1 MTNELQDNATPGPRP
16 GKHRASGSVKRIL
29 LVAAIAVLASIGFEA
44 ATTLKPYI
52 ADPVRDVSRD
62 VDWYYINMGLERV
75 SSFADTASWWTGSWR
90 QGVSSFWRPLSSY
103 VFWGMRLVWPAEY
116 MLPRQAVLLF
126 LHLCFVAMGGLL
138 LWRLTGRPRLVLL
151 TLWLF
156 AGLRPYPMRGL
167 FGHIASVQN
176 VLLDP
181 KNIPDPLAGIAMLA
195 SLLLLANGK
204 WAVGLVA
211 AVISVGFKEVGFA
224 TWPLALI
231 VLPWVHRDRIMAAGG
246 TKYVTASIR
255 RNWLP
260 VAAWLLAL
268 ALLLAIHL
276 FAVGAGSTFH
286 LSEISWQRAALYFG
300 GPIAVKLLL
309 GEPSPVILALLVVG
323 AVLAL
328 RRLSLLPRLI
338 GVLLAL
344 AVGIALDTRL
354 QGTPWDVSMVTLL
367 TFGLELATVLACIIW
382 LLVAWE
388 ARHDWQTV
396 ALGAAMCLV
405 ASMPTWASARAL
417 EHSRYAASFFMEIV
431 VAAALAQAA
440 RTAVKSR
447 RSIPQKHG
455 RNFAAHESAAAD

>member
-1 MTNELQDNATPGPRP
+1 MTKELQDTATPRP
-16 GKHRASGSVKRIL
+16 QHGERLAAGRLKRIL
-29 LVAAIAVLASIGFEA
+29 LVAGMAVLVSIGFQA

-52 ADPVRDVSRD
+52 AHPVQDLSRD
-62 VDWYYINMGLERV
+62 VDWYYINIGLDRI
-75 SSFADTASWWTGSWR
+75 SSFGDTARWWTGTWC
-90 QGVSSFWRPLSSY
+90 QEVSFFWRPLSSY
-103 VFWGMRLVWPAEY
+103 AFWGMRLLWPAEY

-126 LHLCFVAMGGLL
+126 LHLCFVATGGLL
-138 LWRLTGRPRLVLL
+138 LWRLTCRPRLVLL

-167 FGHIASVQN
+167 FGQVASVEN

-195 SLLLLANGK
+195 SLLLLANGR

-211 AVISVGFKEVGFA
+211 AVMSVGFKEVGFA

-231 VLPWVHRDRIMAAGG
+231 VLPWVHRDRVMAAGG

-260 VAAWLLAL
+260 VTAWLLAL
-268 ALLLAIHL
+268 ALLLVIHL
-276 FAVGAGSTFH
+276 LAVGAGSGFH
-286 LSEISWQRAALYFG
+286 VSAISYERAALYFG

-309 GEPSPVILALLVVG
+309 GDPSPVIVAFLVAG
-323 AVLAL
+323 AILAL

-354 QGTPWDVSMVTLL
+354 QGTPWDVSMVRLL
-367 TFGLELATVLACIIW
+367 TFGLDLATVLACIIW

-405 ASMPTWASARAL
+405 AALPTWASSRAL
-417 EHSRYAASFFMEIV
+417 EHSRYAASFFMEIA

-455 RNFAAHESAAAD
+455 RNSAAHESAAAD